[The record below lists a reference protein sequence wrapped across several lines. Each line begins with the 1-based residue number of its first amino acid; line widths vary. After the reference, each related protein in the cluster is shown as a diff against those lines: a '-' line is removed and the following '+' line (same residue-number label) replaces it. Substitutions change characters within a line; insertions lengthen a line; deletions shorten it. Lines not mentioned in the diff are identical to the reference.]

1 MLPLS
6 SIGPP
11 AAWAAR
17 PSPLGTD
24 TRWVAALLVLG
35 WALII
40 FFILHSGG
48 IPVLSALGEQ
58 ARVTARAGLGYI
70 ILPATWLITLP
81 TVTLVARAYAP
92 DRHTGP
98 GIWVIVAISGVLL
111 AMIGNR
117 APVLVLLLAAGWVAF
132 VSRGTLP
139 RLSWLVLAAMASLVV
154 LAAAA
159 MLRAGDR
166 PGIGLIDRVGW
177 LAYVNDSNLQ
187 RVVDFFPAHSPFLF
201 GRGYLIDLAVLFP
214 GPQPNFSMW
223 LKDAMGLQFAGGG
236 ITIGITGE
244 SYANWGLIAAL
255 VICLGAGAVFSQ
267 IRPRFRVRS
276 HLDASFAVLL
286 SLSLAGIVQSGLTSV
301 LLYSVIPL
309 VALYAGLRLAGGR
322 GANGRATP
330 ERNRR

>member
-1 MLPLS
+1 MAP
-6 SIGPP
+6 
-11 AAWAAR
+11 
-17 PSPLGTD
+17 
-24 TRWVAALLVLG
+24 LVLG
-35 WALII
+35 WALVL
-40 FFILHSGG
+40 FFILESGG

-70 ILPATWLITLP
+70 IVPAIWLITLP

-92 DRHTGP
+92 GGHAAPR
-98 GIWVIVAISGVLL
+98 IWFIVAISGVLL
-111 AMIGNR
+111 AVIGNR

-139 RLSWLVLAAMASLVV
+139 RLSWLALAAMASFVV

-159 MLRAGDR
+159 MLRAGDV
-166 PGIGLIDRVGW
+166 PNIGLVFDRVGW

-187 RVVDFFPAHSPFLF
+187 QVVDFFPAHSPFLF
-201 GRGYLIDLAVLFP
+201 GRGYLIDLAVLVP
-214 GPQPNFSMW
+214 GAQPNFSMW

-244 SYANWGLIAAL
+244 SYANWGPIAAV
-255 VICLGAGAVFSQ
+255 VICLGTGAVFSQ
-267 IRPRFRVRS
+267 IHPRFRVRS

-309 VALYAGLRLAGGR
+309 VALYAGLRLAGGL
-322 GANGRATP
+322 P
-330 ERNRR
+330 RNAGT